1 MLPHSDRHGHRIDL
15 SGPGRARFLA
25 YERCRAHKHVWD
37 NGRWCCMEKGPRGY
51 RPTPLLAELYARL
64 NPNDVWK
71 PGMVMVFQ
79 RRCKNCMLVRRR
91 SERVSAIRQKRCE
104 VQIRS
109 EPEWS
114 SMKEMLFINAH
125 LASFA

>member
-1 MLPHSDRHGHRIDL
+1 MPRVIRDVHGHRIDL
-15 SGPGRARFLA
+15 NGPGRARFLA
-25 YERCRAHKHVWD
+25 YERCRAHNHVWD
-37 NGRWCCMEKGPRGY
+37 NGRWCCMEKGPRGFVS
-51 RPTPLLAELYARL
+51 
-64 NPNDVWK
+64 PNLDLDPNLVWR
-71 PGMVMVFQ
+71 PGMVMIFQ

-91 SERVSAIRQKRCE
+91 SKRVSAIRQKRCE